1 MEDQRE
7 ALILVVGYHDSSSSD
22 GVMLT
27 AVTEKNRWHPL
38 IQERYNLQCG
48 PMATLESWV
57 EVTLQVLP
65 LIMPSVPSL
74 TVSLPTFY

>member
-48 PMATLESWV
+48 PMAMLES
-57 EVTLQVLP
+57 
-65 LIMPSVPSL
+65 
-74 TVSLPTFY
+74 